1 MGKNLVIV
9 ESPAKARTIGRILK
23 DGYVIKA
30 TMGHVRD
37 LPEKELG
44 VDPNDD
50 FKAKYVVTRGKQKV
64 LREIKAAA
72 KEAEVLYLATDPD
85 REGEAISWHVMEAA
99 GLTRMPHRR
108 VIFHEITRRRWRRP
122 SGTPATWT

>member
-85 REGEAISWHVMEAA
+85 RELSLIH
-99 GLTRMPHRR
+99 
-108 VIFHEITRRRWRRP
+108 I
-122 SGTPATWT
+122 